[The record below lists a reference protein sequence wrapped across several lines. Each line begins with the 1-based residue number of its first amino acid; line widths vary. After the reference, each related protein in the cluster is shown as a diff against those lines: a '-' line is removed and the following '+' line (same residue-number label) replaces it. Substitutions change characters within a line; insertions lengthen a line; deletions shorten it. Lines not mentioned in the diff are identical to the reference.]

1 MRLARSL
8 GAALVLAGLAAPS
21 PAADTEPLPEL
32 IGGPSTVL
40 AAGDIASCG
49 KTGDG
54 ETAAL
59 LGSLPGTILALGD
72 LAYSDGTPT
81 DYARCFQPTWG
92 PYKARIRP
100 TPGNHDYHQAGAP
113 GYFGY
118 FAGISAYYKFELPSA
133 SGATKWSFYSLNDY
147 VPADGGS
154 AQADWLEAQLAADKN
169 LCKVIYHHEPF
180 ITSASTHHDSDRA
193 KTLVEIAY
201 DHRVSIALAGHN
213 HQYERFAPIGPDRK
227 PAPGRGIR
235 MWTVGTGGADL
246 YPFGPPRAGSEARG
260 AEHGVLEL
268 RLGDG
273 GFAWK
278 FVNVAGA
285 KDPIGD
291 TGSADCIR

>member
-1 MRLARSL
+1 VRLARSL

-32 IGGPSTVL
+32 IGSPSTVL

-72 LAYSDGTPT
+72 LAYRDGTPT

-92 PYKARIRP
+92 LYKARIRP

-147 VPADGGS
+147 VPADAGS

-180 ITSASTHHDSDRA
+180 ITSSSKHHDSDRA
-193 KTLVEIAY
+193 RTLVEIAY

-213 HQYERFAPIGPDRK
+213 HQYERFAPQNPSGQRDDV
-227 PAPGRGIR
+227 RGIR
-235 MWTVGTGGADL
+235 EFVAGTGGAGL
-246 YPFGPPRAGSEARG
+246 YGFDTAEPNSEVRGSTY
-260 AEHGVLEL
+260 GVLKL
-268 RLGDG
+268 TLHATSYDWR
-273 GFAWK
+273 FQPI
-278 FVNVAGA
+278 AGQTFTDSGTTA
-285 KDPIGD
+285 
-291 TGSADCIR
+291 CH